1 LGGSSAAAGGY
12 HAPAIIFITLLH
24 SPCLQ
29 STDIFPNSGMTRSAS
44 SPTLSPHHADFEAGG
59 KKKTK
64 KKDKA
69 AGDLQ
74 LYDLYHLMLSY
85 FALSPSLRSFSSF
98 FVLRLSPFFSSSC
111 PRVYRVRWCV
121 R

>member
-1 LGGSSAAAGGY
+1 
-12 HAPAIIFITLLH
+12 
-24 SPCLQ
+24 
-29 STDIFPNSGMTRSAS
+29 MTRSAS
-44 SPTLSPHHADFEAGG
+44 SPTLSPHHADFEAGSGGG
-59 KKKTK
+59 KKKSK

-85 FALSPSLRSFSSF
+85 FPLSPSLHSLFSF
-98 FVLRLSPFFSSSC
+98 FAFRFPFLSSLC